1 MVRPQDS
8 GRPLSVGAD
17 VEAGAELAAE
27 AWTFH
32 PHSSR
37 KLVCHIPVTGKL
49 AANLASGIAGDRTK
63 MGASAAREPT
73 MEEILASIRRIIE
86 PEGAASAPVF
96 TSLAGEDT
104 SALIP
109 AAVAE
114 ASEAV
119 GIASLPT
126 LPLDRVAPAAVE
138 ATPASDE
145 LTATRPW
152 GVEAN
157 DARPSAAA
165 RDLRSPIT
173 AGFDRFA
180 SALQRLNRR
189 PEKLPMASTTAVT
202 AVAAAPAAVRS
213 AEQAQLRQETSMAVA
228 KLRAVADS
236 MGGRARAASAS
247 AAIAVPTEG
256 APETAAAVELCESPV
271 ADAAPVSTP
280 ILLVPEPM
288 PVPAEP
294 EAICEPEVVADFITV
309 VPPAAANDPGD
320 RRAEAEGFDEA
331 ALMMALHEEMERAPA
346 GATVTTALAMLPL
359 AREVAAVEPRLAE
372 IGALIAEEA
381 GNRTAEAFADLASA
395 VRAVTMGSMEEI
407 VRDLL
412 QPMLREW
419 MDDNLPHLVERMVQ
433 DEIHRAARGSA
444 AA

>member
-1 MVRPQDS
+1 
-8 GRPLSVGAD
+8 
-17 VEAGAELAAE
+17 
-27 AWTFH
+27 
-32 PHSSR
+32 
-37 KLVCHIPVTGKL
+37 
-49 AANLASGIAGDRTK
+49 
-63 MGASAAREPT
+63 

-86 PEGAASAPVF
+86 PEGTASAPVF

-104 SALIP
+104 SAP
-109 AAVAE
+109 MRATVAE
-114 ASEAV
+114 APKAAAIESLTMLAV
-119 GIASLPT
+119 EP
-126 LPLDRVAPAAVE
+126 VAPAAVE
-138 ATPASDE
+138 AASASDD

-157 DARPSAAA
+157 DARPSPAA

-189 PEKLPMASTTAVT
+189 PEKLSVASTTAVT
-202 AVAAAPAAVRS
+202 AVASVPATARS
-213 AEQAQLRQETSMAVA
+213 ADQALLRQETSMAVA

-236 MGGRARAASAS
+236 MGGRARA
-247 AAIAVPTEG
+247 
-256 APETAAAVELCESPV
+256 TAAPAAVATLAEVAPDTTTAVVELAENV
-271 ADAAPVSTP
+271 VVEAAPAVTP
-280 ILLVPEPM
+280 ILLAPEPM

-294 EAICEPEVVADFITV
+294 EAVCEPEVVAEFITV
-309 VPPAAANDPGD
+309 VPPAAANDAGD

-346 GATVTTALAMLPL
+346 AATGTTALAMLPV
-359 AREVAAVEPRLAE
+359 AREVVAVEPRIAE

-381 GNRTAEAFADLASA
+381 GGRTAEAFADLASA
-395 VRAVTMGSMEEI
+395 VRAGTMGSMEEI
-407 VRDLL
+407 VRGLL